1 MVRYAYHPEMVYD
14 IRTAPASP
22 TYLVLP
28 AGERLAAPPAVNP
41 DAWAVG
47 VVQMGKE
54 ASRQE
59 AVVIRPLQAGQ
70 DATTA
75 LLFQSGLMLFCTL
88 RSVEKAGMVRVS
100 WDMPAPAVAIEPET
114 PITHRPP
121 LMDLGRLHTAYRIEP
136 QGKLTPP
143 WLPVS
148 VVDDGT
154 RTYIKFK
161 EALTYTRAPGVF
173 GLTPQGRTALV
184 QSHMYVLPGQPERG
198 AWLLVQGLWP
208 ALELKD
214 NAGLTVRLVRQAS
227 DATVAER

>member
-1 MVRYAYHPEMVYD
+1 MRYAYQPEMVYD
-14 IRTAPASP
+14 IRTTPASP

-28 AGERLAAPPAVNP
+28 AGERLAAPPAVNS

-47 VVQMGKE
+47 VIQMGKD
-54 ASRQE
+54 STRQE
-59 AVVIRPLQAGQ
+59 AVVIRPLHAGQ

-75 LLFQSGLMLFCTL
+75 LLFQSGLMLFCKL
-88 RSVEKAGMVRVS
+88 RSRRESGNGRVS
-100 WDMPAPAVAIEPET
+100 WEMPAPSVAMEPET
-114 PITHRPP
+114 PLMHRPP

-136 QGKLTPP
+136 RGSSPPP

-173 GLTPQGRTALV
+173 GLTRAGTARH
-184 QSHMYVLPGQPERG
+184 SCR
-198 AWLLVQGLWP
+198 AIC
-208 ALELKD
+208 
-214 NAGLTVRLVRQAS
+214 TCCQAS
-227 DATVAER
+227 QSAARGYSCKGCGQRWSSRTTQA